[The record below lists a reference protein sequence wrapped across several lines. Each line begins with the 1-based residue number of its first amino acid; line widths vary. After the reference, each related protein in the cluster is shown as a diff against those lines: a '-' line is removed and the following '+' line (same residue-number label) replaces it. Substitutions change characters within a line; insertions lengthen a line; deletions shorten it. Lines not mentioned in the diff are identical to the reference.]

1 MYIGVKTKSMKTR
14 RLIGKILIYI
24 IILLLSFIFI
34 MPLVWI
40 LSTSVKPDDQIFKMP
55 PVLIPQ
61 PLTFDHYVR
70 AFTEQPFFRYL
81 LNTLIVVVFFT
92 TGVVISS
99 SLIAFSIARLRWPDR
114 QLIFFIVLGTI
125 MIPPQ
130 ITLIP
135 LFILFRQL
143 GWIDTLLPLIVPGF
157 FGGAFFI
164 FLLRQFFKTL
174 PGELIESA
182 RIDGASNFRIYW
194 QIFMPLS
201 KPAILTVILFAS
213 MWSWND
219 FMAPLIY
226 LSSEEM
232 KTLALGLA
240 SLQSQY
246 GTEWGMLMAA
256 ASVMTVPI
264 IILFFFAQ
272 RYFIE
277 GIALTGLKG

>member
-1 MYIGVKTKSMKTR
+1 MTR
-14 RLIGKILIYI
+14 DKHTGSLSFQRRVGMISTYGMVIA
-24 IILLLSFIFI
+24 LSFIFLL
-34 MPLVWI
+34 PLVWI
-40 LSTSVKPDDQIFKMP
+40 LSTSVKPDTQIFKMP
-55 PVLIPQ
+55 PVLIPD
-61 PLTFDHYVR
+61 PLTFTHYLR
-70 AFTEQPFFRYL
+70 AFTELPFLRYL
-81 LNTLIVVVFFT
+81 SNTLLIVVFYT
-92 TGVVISS
+92 LGVTVSS
-99 SLIAFSIARLRWPDR
+99 SLVAFSVARLRWPDR
-114 QLIFFIVLGTI
+114 SLVFFIVLGTI
-125 MIPPQ
+125 MLPPQ
-130 ITLIP
+130 VTMIP
-135 LFILFRQL
+135 VFILFRQL

-157 FGGAFFI
+157 FGSAFFI
-164 FLLRQFFKTL
+164 FLLRQFFLTL

-182 RIDGASNFRIYW
+182 RIDGAGNFRIFY
-194 QIFMPLS
+194 QIFVPLS

-226 LSSEEM
+226 LSSEKM

-240 SLQSQY
+240 ALQSQY